1 MVPKTKNPKA
11 QPGDAKHS
19 PDKRNR
25 AKKAK
30 EITTG
35 GKLGLENLTDGGHTG
50 PIRIVVDAMGGDNG
64 VVPNIIGAIEAAR
77 ISKGKFQVILVGDTM
92 AIKTE
97 LAAGVGEAEYKEED
111 LEKYGVQMVHASQNI
126 DMHETPTEA
135 LRNKRD
141 SSISVGLRL
150 QKQGKAEGFIS
161 AGNTGAVMGASLFEL
176 GRIEGV
182 SRPAIATFMPT
193 EHGGCI
199 VVDAGANPDCKPHYL
214 LEFGMMGTSFARYVF
229 ERPNPKVGLL
239 SLGEEAT
246 KGDELTQKAH
256 LLLAKSN
263 LNFIGNIE
271 GKDIL
276 KGTADVVVCDG
287 FVGNVILKF
296 AESVVRM
303 FYGSIKRYVY
313 TSIFA
318 KLGAFLLK
326 PALKKFAKDLDYE
339 EYGGAPLLGVKGVCI
354 ICHGRSTAKAI
365 KNAILVAHRCVSHQV
380 NEHIKEQLTIYAK
393 EVKK

>member
-1 MVPKTKNPKA
+1 MVPKAKHTGA
-11 QPGDAKHS
+11 HPGDAKH
-19 PDKRNR
+19 PHDRR
-25 AKKAK
+25 VHGKKAK

-35 GKLGLENLTDGGHTG
+35 GKLGLENLAEGGHAG
-50 PIRIVVDAMGGDNG
+50 PIRIAVDAMGGDNG

-77 ISKGKFQVILVGDTM
+77 ISKGKFQVILVGDTV

-97 LAAGVGEAEYKEED
+97 LAAGVGEEEYKEED
-111 LEKYGVQMVHASQNI
+111 LAKYGVRLVHASQSI

-135 LRNKRD
+135 LRSKRD

-150 QKQGKAEGFIS
+150 QKQGLSEGFIS
-161 AGNTGAVMGASLFEL
+161 AGNTGAVMAASLFEL

-182 SRPAIATFMPT
+182 SRPAIASFMPT
-193 EHGGCI
+193 ELGGCI
-199 VVDAGANPDCKPHYL
+199 MVDAGANPDCKPHYL
-214 LEFGMMGTSFARYVF
+214 LQFGMMGVSFARYVF
-229 ERPNPKVGLL
+229 EKPNPKVGLL
-239 SLGEEAT
+239 SVGEESS
-246 KGDELTQKAH
+246 KGDELTVKSHQ
-256 LLLAKSN
+256 LLAESD

-318 KLGAFLLK
+318 KIGALLLK

-339 EYGGAPLLGVKGVCI
+339 EYGGAPLLGGNGVCI

-365 KNAILVAHRCVSHQV
+365 KNAILVAHRCVSHRV
-380 NEHIKEQLTIYAK
+380 NDHIKEQLSNYAK
-393 EVKK
+393 ETKK

>member
-1 MVPKTKNPKA
+1 MVPK
-11 QPGDAKHS
+11 AKSSGTHHS
-19 PDKRNR
+19 ESKHQHERR
-25 AKKAK
+25 VHGKKAK

-35 GKLGLENLTDGGHTG
+35 GKLGLENLTEGGHSG

-64 VVPNIIGAIEAAR
+64 VVPNIIGAIEAAK
-77 ISKGKFQVILVGDTM
+77 ISKGKLQVILVGDTV

-97 LAAGVGEAEYKEED
+97 LAAGVGEEEYKEED
-111 LEKYGVQMVHASQNI
+111 LAKYGVQLIHASQSI

-150 QKQGKAEGFIS
+150 QKQGVAEGFIS
-161 AGNTGAVMGASLFEL
+161 AGNTGAVMAASLFEL

-193 EHGGCI
+193 ELGGCI

-214 LEFGMMGTSFARYVF
+214 LQFGMMGSSFAHYVF
-229 ERPNPKVGLL
+229 EKPNPKVGLL
-239 SLGEEAT
+239 SVGEEAS
-246 KGDELTQKAH
+246 KGDELTVKSHQ
-256 LLLAKSN
+256 LLLESG

-271 GKDIL
+271 GNDIL

-318 KLGAFLLK
+318 KIGALLLK
-326 PALKKFAKDLDYE
+326 PALKRFAKDLDYE
-339 EYGGAPLLGVKGVCI
+339 EYGGAPLLGVNGVCI

-365 KNAILVAHRCVSHQV
+365 KNAILVAHRCVSHRV
-380 NEHIKEQLTIYAK
+380 NDHIKDQLSNYSK
-393 EVKK
+393 ETKK

>member
-1 MVPKTKNPKA
+1 M
-11 QPGDAKHS
+11 
-19 PDKRNR
+19 
-25 AKKAK
+25 
-30 EITTG
+30 
-35 GKLGLENLTDGGHTG
+35 
-50 PIRIVVDAMGGDNG
+50 RIVVDAMGGDNG
-64 VVPNIIGAIEAAR
+64 VVPNILGAIEAAKIGR
-77 ISKGKFQVILVGDTM
+77 GKFQVILVGDTV

-97 LAAGVGEAEYKEED
+97 LASGVGEKEYQEED
-111 LEKYGVQMVHASQNI
+111 LEKYGVKLVHASQRI
-126 DMHETPTEA
+126 EMHETPTEA

-150 QKQGKAEGFIS
+150 QKRGEAEGFIS

-193 EHGGCI
+193 ELGGCI

-214 LEFGMMGTSFARYVF
+214 LQFGMMGASFAHYVF
-229 ERPNPKVGLL
+229 EKPNPKVGLL
-239 SLGEEAT
+239 SVGEEAS
-246 KGDELTQKAH
+246 KGDELTVKSHQ
-256 LLLAKSN
+256 LLAESG

-313 TSIFA
+313 TNIFG
-318 KLGAFLLK
+318 KIGALLLK

-339 EYGGAPLLGVKGVCI
+339 EYGGAPLLGVNGVCI

-365 KNAILVAHRCVSHQV
+365 KNAILVAHRCVSHRV
-380 NEHIKEQLTIYAK
+380 NDHIKDQLSNYAK

>member
-1 MVPKTKNPKA
+1 MVPKAKNPGA
-11 QPGDAKHS
+11 RSVNVGHS

-25 AKKAK
+25 SKKAK

-35 GKLGLENLTDGGHTG
+35 GKLGLENLSEGGNAG

-64 VVPNIIGAIEAAR
+64 VVPNILGAIEAAKIGR
-77 ISKGKFQVILVGDTM
+77 GKFQVILVGDTV

-97 LAAGVGEAEYKEED
+97 LASGVGEKEYQEED
-111 LEKYGVQMVHASQNI
+111 LEKYGVKLLHASQRI
-126 DMHETPTEA
+126 EMHETPTEA

-150 QKQGKAEGFIS
+150 QKRGEAEGFIS

-193 EHGGCI
+193 ELGGCI

-214 LEFGMMGTSFARYVF
+214 LQFGMMGASFAHYVF
-229 ERPNPKVGLL
+229 EKPNPKVGLL
-239 SLGEEAT
+239 SVGEEAS
-246 KGDELTQKAH
+246 KGDELTVKSHQ
-256 LLLAKSN
+256 LLAESG

-313 TSIFA
+313 TNIFG
-318 KLGAFLLK
+318 KIGALLLK

-339 EYGGAPLLGVKGVCI
+339 EYGGAPLLGVNGVCI

-365 KNAILVAHRCVSHQV
+365 KNAVLVAHRCVSHRV
-380 NEHIKEQLTIYAK
+380 NDHIKDQLSNYAK
-393 EVKK
+393 EFKK

>member
-1 MVPKTKNPKA
+1 
-11 QPGDAKHS
+11 
-19 PDKRNR
+19 
-25 AKKAK
+25 
-30 EITTG
+30 
-35 GKLGLENLTDGGHTG
+35 
-50 PIRIVVDAMGGDNG
+50 
-64 VVPNIIGAIEAAR
+64 
-77 ISKGKFQVILVGDTM
+77 
-92 AIKTE
+92 
-97 LAAGVGEAEYKEED
+97 
-111 LEKYGVQMVHASQNI
+111 
-126 DMHETPTEA
+126 
-135 LRNKRD
+135 
-141 SSISVGLRL
+141 
-150 QKQGKAEGFIS
+150 
-161 AGNTGAVMGASLFEL
+161 
-176 GRIEGV
+176 V

-214 LEFGMMGTSFARYVF
+214 LEFGMMGASFAHYVF
-229 ERPNPKVGLL
+229 ERPNPKIGLL
-239 SLGEEAT
+239 SVGEEAT

-256 LLLAKSN
+256 LLLADSD

-339 EYGGAPLLGVKGVCI
+339 EYGGAPLLGVNGVCI

-365 KNAILVAHRCVSHQV
+365 KNAVLVAHRCVSHQV
-380 NEHIKEQLTIYAK
+380 NEHIKEQLTNYAK
-393 EVKK
+393 ENKR